1 MFTTSLRGLGQMA
14 APQQVMVSVPQPA
27 PDPPTQ
33 MPTAETSLANAAYQ
47 DVEGYTQFLQAQN
60 DPQYQSPAAY
70 TANMIAYA
78 QTLCMASWSPY
89 TCVTNSGGSFNP
101 TTMGTQ
107 YANAVFAALKSIILP
122 STGKSVYDTWVANPP
137 STYSNYTPPQPVQPY
152 NAGSVPG
159 SSVLPTPPSNPNVLN
174 NVAPPPITPPV
185 TNPTSVL
192 NPPPVVQTPITQTQ
206 IANGSG
212 IALPNLSG
220 VTSFVETNWVLIAAG
235 VAALVILPGL
245 LGGRR

>member
-1 MFTTSLRGLGQMA
+1 MA
-14 APQQVMVSVPQPA
+14 QPPQVMVAFPQPA
-27 PDPPTQ
+27 PEPPTQ

-78 QTLCMASWSPY
+78 QTLCMASWSPW

-107 YANAVFAALKSIILP
+107 YANVVFAALKSIILP

-137 STYSNYTPPQPVQPY
+137 QTYSNYTPPAPVQAY
-152 NAGSVPG
+152 NAGNVPG

-174 NVAPPPITPPV
+174 NVAPPPIVPPV
-185 TNPTSVL
+185 TNPTNVL
-192 NPPPVVQTPITQTQ
+192 NPPTPNTLPITQTQ

-212 IALPNLSG
+212 LTLPDLSG
-220 VTSFVETNWVLIAAG
+220 ATTWLETNWVVIAAG

-245 LGGRR
+245 LGGKR